1 MLFDEPGRI
10 SCDPLRAGLI
20 NCFQNWACARITRNI
35 GEYTDCWPWVRE
47 VLEDIKSGRNKSK
60 PRCCVHQ
67 SSPEL
72 LCYPGLIPGCSFQ
85 TVCQLLK
92 VRWASR
98 TLDLGSWWAP
108 LPKLLMRDRHSPIA
122 CVVSS
127 PTQVKT
133 WKLFLGWKSD
143 TLGDEKLEGS
153 WVVEEFFLTWCNRGL
168 KSF

>member
-1 MLFDEPGRI
+1 MRSFEGWFNQLFSE
-10 SCDPLRAGLI
+10 LT
-20 NCFQNWACARITRNI
+20 CARITRNI

-60 PRCCVHQ
+60 PRRCVHQ

-72 LCYPGLIPGCSFQ
+72 LCYPGLIPGCGFQ

-133 WKLFLGWKSD
+133 WKIFLGWKEWHPRRRKVR
-143 TLGDEKLEGS
+143 G
-153 WVVEEFFLTWCNRGL
+153 VVGCRGIL
-168 KSF
+168 SNLM